1 LLKAYRRGAIVGAM
15 TTTSASHRGTSGRV
29 PRLVDL
35 FDAWVFAAQ
44 DATAALH
51 VWCSCRSRDRANA
64 HAVYRAALDRE
75 QSAAEALCVASR
87 RRR

>member
-1 LLKAYRRGAIVGAM
+1 M
-15 TTTSASHRGTSGRV
+15 TTTSASHRGITGRV
-29 PRLVDL
+29 PHLVEL

-51 VWCSCRSRDRANA
+51 VWGFCRSRDRADA

-75 QSAAEALCVASR
+75 ESAAEALRVASR
-87 RRR
+87 CRR